1 MNRCVWV
8 VRSNFKGLRH
18 RNFFATL
25 LRRSKRPYEYK
36 GVIISG
42 FFSNLTQPIPLGS
55 LGPFRSFQTQDFWS
69 PEIWP
74 YDHFPNRLL
83 MLTYLI
89 FQTIKK
95 FPDMFDNKRIWIP
108 DTFLVQSLAGY
119 VEDGPSRS
127 FLMLKADGSVKS
139 SFK

>member
-1 MNRCVWV
+1 
-8 VRSNFKGLRH
+8 
-18 RNFFATL
+18 
-25 LRRSKRPYEYK
+25 
-36 GVIISG
+36 
-42 FFSNLTQPIPLGS
+42 
-55 LGPFRSFQTQDFWS
+55 
-69 PEIWP
+69 
-74 YDHFPNRLL
+74 